1 MMVLPFYDFHVLLF
15 ALSSINPSYMNF
27 QNSSAYH
34 YLQIN
39 AEKIQYWTLNLVEKN
54 RSYSKKQK
62 SAKIKDTD
70 CISNTLFPYL
80 QLWQYFI
87 IGHQSFVILAIKQ

>member
-1 MMVLPFYDFHVLLF
+1 MVLPFYDFHVLLF

-39 AEKIQYWTLNLVEKN
+39 AEKIQY
-54 RSYSKKQK
+54 
-62 SAKIKDTD
+62 
-70 CISNTLFPYL
+70 
-80 QLWQYFI
+80 
-87 IGHQSFVILAIKQ
+87 